1 MKIWKKSKVNK
12 STFSWNKFPFYNQTH
27 WPECE
32 CVHVNSL
39 SCKEASYS
47 ITYASSSDPTG
58 ELILNIPPL
67 ERASPENWN
76 LTVSLHLT
84 TEKITVS
91 SDQASLSLA
100 HGKISIKTLGTLP
113 EAGTVRIKISLV
125 DEETVAKWKFPC
137 VTEIACN
144 IPRPPVTS
152 LLGSIIISCTG
163 LFLVL
168 VLLICVQICA
178 FRAKKNDQLQVGNIW
193 NKIKTNCMILQE
205 AKTRQ
210 KVGGRRVVE
219 TIPARN
225 QNCRI
230 NYMSSNQQKVHQQKD
245 ERSSTSES
253 LDLSRTMIWKSV
265 SHR

>member
-1 MKIWKKSKVNK
+1 M
-12 STFSWNKFPFYNQTH
+12 
-27 WPECE
+27 
-32 CVHVNSL
+32 
-39 SCKEASYS
+39 EASYS

-58 ELILNIPPL
+58 ELILNIPSL

-84 TEKITVS
+84 TEKIEVFS
-91 SDQASLSLA
+91 NQASLSLA
-100 HGKISIKTLGTLP
+100 HGKISVKTLGTLP
-113 EAGTVRIKISLV
+113 EAGIVRIKLSLV

-178 FRAKKNDQLQVGNIW
+178 FRAKKNDQLQVGNI
-193 NKIKTNCMILQE
+193 
-205 AKTRQ
+205 
-210 KVGGRRVVE
+210 
-219 TIPARN
+219 
-225 QNCRI
+225 
-230 NYMSSNQQKVHQQKD
+230 
-245 ERSSTSES
+245 
-253 LDLSRTMIWKSV
+253 
-265 SHR
+265 